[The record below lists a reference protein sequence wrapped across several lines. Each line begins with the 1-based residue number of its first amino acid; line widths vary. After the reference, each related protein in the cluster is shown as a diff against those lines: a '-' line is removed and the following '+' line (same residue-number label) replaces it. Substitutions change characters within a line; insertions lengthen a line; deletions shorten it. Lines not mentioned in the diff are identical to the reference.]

1 MRKIPWSRKWQ
12 PPPVFLPGASFGK
25 RSLVATVHGV
35 QRVGHDWATN
45 THTKINALKK
55 ISYIRYISRD
65 DITDNHT
72 YWMLHEGSE
81 FLLPFIHISYLILR
95 HSYEAGIIWI
105 LTLQIRKYTS
115 RKCGQLFRSLIAGK
129 YLCPNCNCTQI
140 FSTHWGW
147 QSSGSYLPGFN
158 SRRLSEC

>member
-12 PPPVFLPGASFGK
+12 PPPVFLAGASFGK
-25 RSLVATVHGV
+25 RSLVATDHGV
-35 QRVGHDWATN
+35 QRVGHDWAIN

-55 ISYIRYISRD
+55 SLILGIYLEMTLLI
-65 DITDNHT
+65 ITSIECFMRAHN
-72 YWMLHEGSE
+72 
-81 FLLPFIHISYLILR
+81 LLPFLHMSYLILK
-95 HSYEAGIIWI
+95 HAYEAGIIWI
-105 LTLQIRKYTS
+105 LTLQIRKNMS

-129 YLCPNCNCTQI
+129 SLCLNCNCTHI

-158 SRRLSEC
+158 SLSLSEY